1 MRSHPTIFYNNGV
14 NELSPNAAA
23 PRSRLERLDELVKE
37 LSFQDD
43 PDRLVRVF
51 NRRHDLLLR
60 YDGLVTVGRRD
71 LEPPWYRITRSWRWH
86 DHVNPWA
93 EPDRLPVF
101 DSGLLSQLLYAG
113 KPVVVDRLD
122 VAEVDPALEHFKG
135 MRTLACAPAY
145 NHGRVEY
152 MVVALRR
159 DEEPFRPDELEALLL
174 HANLLGHAAT
184 NLSLAQQVR
193 DAYRRLDDEMAM
205 VGRMQQH
212 LLPTALPTIEGL
224 ELGASY
230 LTCSRA
236 GGDYYD
242 VLPLPDELW
251 GLLLADVSG
260 HGVPAAV
267 VMAMLH
273 TLIHSFPG
281 PPMPATRVLSYLNR
295 HLMKMAPEGMFATV
309 FYGIYDPYRRNMRY
323 AIAGHPPP
331 RIRRGRSHV
340 CGLEGSAGLP
350 LGIESA
356 DTWTEREVTL
366 QPGDAL
372 LLYTDGI
379 IEGTNTANEP
389 FGTTRLDEAL
399 KLGPT
404 RAGRLVEHIERMY
417 RTFAEGT
424 ADMDDR
430 TLFAAVAVP

>member
-1 MRSHPTIFYNNGV
+1 LQQLV
-14 NELSPNAAA
+14 
-23 PRSRLERLDELVKE
+23 ELVKE
-37 LSFQDD
+37 LSIQDD

-71 LEPPWYRITRSWRWH
+71 LEPPSYRITRSWRWH

-93 EPDRLPVF
+93 QPDRLPVF
-101 DSGLLSQLLYAG
+101 DHGLLGELLYAG
-113 KPVVVDRLD
+113 VPAVLESLVVNED
-122 VAEVDPALEHFKG
+122 DPAHEHFKG
-135 MRTLACAPAY
+135 MQVLACAPAY
-145 NHGRVEY
+145 EHGRVEY
-152 MVVALRR
+152 MAFAMRR
-159 DEEPFRPDELEALLL
+159 DDEPFRSDELETLLL
-174 HANLLGHAAT
+174 HANLLGRAAT

-193 DAYRRLDDEMAM
+193 DAYRQLDSEMAM

-212 LLPTALPTIEGL
+212 LLPPKLPNIEGL

-230 LTCSRA
+230 VTCSQA

-242 VLPLPDELW
+242 VLPLPEDLW
-251 GLLLADVSG
+251 GLLMADVSG

-281 PPMPATRVLSYLNR
+281 PPMPPVRVLAHLNR
-295 HLMKMAPEGMFATV
+295 HLLKMAPEGMFATA
-309 FYGIYDPYRRNMRY
+309 FYGVYDPYRRTLRY
-323 AIAGHPPP
+323 ALAGHPPP
-331 RIRRGRSHV
+331 RVRRGRSHV
-340 CGLEGSAGLP
+340 SNLDGTSGLP
-350 LGIESA
+350 LGIAPEE
-356 DTWTEREVTL
+356 TWTEREVGL

-379 IEGTNTANEP
+379 IEGVNKALEQ
-389 FGTTRLDEAL
+389 FGTARLDEAL

-417 RTFAEGT
+417 RVFAEGT

-430 TLFAAVAVP
+430 TLLAAVAVP